1 MGVRIYQSTF
11 KHKAGGN
18 NKIGKN
24 LQWTMG
30 QGLETW
36 RRGDDPSRRREKEKE
51 KEKEKNAATA
61 ADTMASHKELGP
73 SSKSITRTG
82 IGVKVEGFF
91 GHPPR
96 MSSSIN
102 TGMLEEVEPMLKF
115 LDSWK
120 NLLPSS
126 VLDTILDT
134 VVMPKV
140 SSLVNSWNSSSET
153 DPIHVLVQSWM
164 QILGQKREGSYQ
176 MILIKLGEELEINPA
191 NQKLD
196 QFNWVTSWASDI
208 PIHLMADLMLGFFF
222 TKWLQ
227 ELLPQEILAN
237 ESIRARLAIGLDM
250 IAEAADGAKLD
261 PAGYLLKPSL
271 LNQIKQFEAPQIAAA

>member
-1 MGVRIYQSTF
+1 MNSSMILANQNNQLWRLAQHQEIQRARQIGRGMGVRIYQSTF

-30 QGLETW
+30 QDYLSDLKKRVYLNHWLLYFNPIARSLASPLFKRVFQGWDPLQNPSHGLELVSKW
-36 RRGDDPSRRREKEKE
+36 
-51 KEKEKNAATA
+51 KN
-61 ADTMASHKELGP
+61 
-73 SSKSITRTG
+73 
-82 IGVKVEGFF
+82 
-91 GHPPR
+91 
-96 MSSSIN
+96 
-102 TGMLEEVEPMLKF
+102 F
-115 LDSWK
+115 LDIHQDSWK

-140 SSLVNSWNSSSET
+140 SSVVNSWNSSSET

-176 MILIKLGEELEINPA
+176 MILIKLGEVTLQELEINPA

-227 ELLPQEILAN
+227 AP
-237 ESIRARLAIGLDM
+237 LAIGLDM
-250 IAEAADGAKLD
+250 IAEAADGAKLN

>member
-61 ADTMASHKELGP
+61 ADTMASHKE
-73 SSKSITRTG
+73 
-82 IGVKVEGFF
+82 
-91 GHPPR
+91 

-176 MILIKLGEELEINPA
+176 MILIKLGEVTLQELEINPA

-261 PAGYLLKPSL
+261 PAEYTKFVNVVPGISSAIMVLT
-271 LNQIKQFEAPQIAAA
+271 N